1 MLLGSYV
8 TGSDAALACL
18 GWPFC
23 TPAPGTVSNHLAAI
37 NILHR
42 VYAVFVGLVM
52 LWTVIAALRRW
63 RVARGQAIVALVG
76 GILFVYQAIVG
87 GMIVLLNEPTFIT
100 GLHLAIAAAVWGTM
114 VLLAVLASRQ

>member
-52 LWTVIAALRRW
+52 LWTVISVLRRW
-63 RVARGQAIVALVG
+63 RVAPGQAIVGLVG
-76 GILFVYQAIVG
+76 GILFVCQAIVG
-87 GMIVLLNEPTFIT
+87 GVVVQLNEPAFVA
-100 GLHLAIAAAVWGTM
+100 GLHLA
-114 VLLAVLASRQ
+114 LATAIWATLVVLAA